1 MYFMVNTRV
10 GGRFLIIVALV
21 IAGIVLRGFSGKN
34 FTKLLNLMIVAAV
47 LQMFSGFDNV
57 FTRLTDYYFQL
68 LILYLPMMFYPEKDT
83 ELGKI
88 RRLTLSGQQ
97 RAAALLCVVLFA
109 CAYYFVTNLNATIQN
124 EADNYL
130 NYRFCWEVKQ

>member
-1 MYFMVNTRV
+1 MIFVFRNQIVAFISNFYYDETYFVVNTRV
-10 GGRFLIIVALV
+10 GGRFFIIAALV

-68 LILYLPMMFYPEKDT
+68 LILYLPMMFYPER
-83 ELGKI
+83 I
-88 RRLTLSGQQ
+88 RNWAKSDG
-97 RAAALLCVVLFA
+97 
-109 CAYYFVTNLNATIQN
+109 
-124 EADNYL
+124 
-130 NYRFCWEVKQ
+130 

>member
-1 MYFMVNTRV
+1 
-10 GGRFLIIVALV
+10 
-21 IAGIVLRGFSGKN
+21 
-34 FTKLLNLMIVAAV
+34 
-47 LQMFSGFDNV
+47 
-57 FTRLTDYYFQL
+57 
-68 LILYLPMMFYPEKDT
+68 MMFYPEKDT

-97 RAAALLCVVLFA
+97 RAAALLCVVLLA

-124 EADNYL
+124 EVDNYL